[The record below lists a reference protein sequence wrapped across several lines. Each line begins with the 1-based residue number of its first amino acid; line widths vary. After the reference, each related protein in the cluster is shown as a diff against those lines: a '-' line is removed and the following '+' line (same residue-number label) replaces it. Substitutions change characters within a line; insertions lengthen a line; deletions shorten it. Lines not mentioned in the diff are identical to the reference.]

1 MTVGYPSPAAA
12 FPASPT
18 RSPSGSS
25 AGIVVLIA
33 IGFQV
38 LGAALLFALVNTYV
52 GWSIFNPY
60 AYNWFVATAVFS
72 IAGGVILL
80 ILFAFFFAY
89 LPIQRGN
96 YASAQTPALVLGIL
110 SILTLNPISGVLFLV
125 GYVKVGDAIREQRP
139 PVPGPG
145 APTPAT
151 AAGSLV
157 ACKGCGRVFP
167 MGAFGFCPNCGQKLG
182 G

>member
-1 MTVGYPSPAAA
+1 MTVGYQSPATA
-12 FPASPT
+12 FPTSPN

-25 AGIVVLIA
+25 ASAIVLVG

-38 LGAALLFALVNTYV
+38 LGALLLFALVSTYV

-60 AYNWFVATAVFS
+60 AYNWFVATAVYS
-72 IAGGVILL
+72 VAAGVILL

-96 YASAQTPALVLGIL
+96 YVSAQTPALVLGVL
-110 SILTLNPISGVLFLV
+110 SILTLNIISGVLFLV
-125 GYVKVGDAIREQRP
+125 GYVKIGDAIREQQRSAA
-139 PVPGPG
+139 GPG
-145 APTPAT
+145 AQPTAV

-167 MGAFGFCPNCGQKLG
+167 FGAFGFCPNCGQKLG